1 MIVYVIQHIA
11 GHKFSDGRNKIL
23 YCAPTNAAVDEMIR
37 RLLVLNRKSDA
48 NARFDGIIQKTPL
61 YFIYLINIDCYTTFS
76 SSNWKLG

>member
-1 MIVYVIQHIA
+1 MIVYIIQHIA

-76 SSNWKLG
+76 STNWKLG